1 MLQGWG
7 TGAVSA
13 FQPKCCIWT
22 GKGEIQSWVRCQEWS
37 HSDLGARCSRG
48 STCHGW
54 VQHRAPTGAGL
65 PPKGSQD
72 KAVETAAARKLGH
85 NARHSSME
93 RACTSCR
100 LVTDSR
106 DQAYTVPSE
115 NKEENCIE
123 GTLGAFPSPSGY
135 PCITPSSKLTINPT
149 DIQHE
154 GQLFPGE
161 FGDNQRETTAETS
174 ARGCPKT
181 PTTPFSHSQGNAAP
195 STRKLLLQSSL
206 PLPQEL
212 LWAPKDIFDL
222 SGAGAASNPSSSYSS
237 SLLTQQLSLIPHS
250 SLSAEQNQCPPVILS
265 PLHHLIASSAE
276 QEFPE
281 TVKT

>member
-100 LVTDSR
+100 LATDSR
-106 DQAYTVPSE
+106 DQAYPVPSE

-161 FGDNQRETTAETS
+161 FGKTTRGRLQLRPQQ
-174 ARGCPKT
+174 ARVPQN
-181 PTTPFSHSQGNAAP
+181 SHH
-195 STRKLLLQSSL
+195 T
-206 PLPQEL
+206 
-212 LWAPKDIFDL
+212 
-222 SGAGAASNPSSSYSS
+222 
-237 SLLTQQLSLIPHS
+237 LLTLTRECSSIYEETVAAILPASPKSSFGHQRIFLTSVVLEQLVIHQVLTLFPS
-250 SLSAEQNQCPPVILS
+250 SLSNYPLFLTPLSLQSKINAHQLFYPPCTTS
-265 PLHHLIASSAE
+265 LHRLQSKSS
-276 QEFPE
+276 Q
-281 TVKT
+281 KQ